1 MLKIKKEKEGKDM
14 PDLNMQQAASEAK
27 QKFEHAMDGINAE
40 AGGLTKDATKMM
52 LRSILRDLEKVR
64 ERLRQLRNDRVG
76 LEQELSFADSPEK
89 AEKVQKEIND
99 VDQEIIDLEKQEKD
113 LEEKA
118 KEAEKAEKSEAP
130 AHEEEEAKSP
140 KDAEKKLGELDD
152 EIEHLSQEAYDLSS
166 RAQYTS
172 DPESAGRMAEQ
183 AKEAE
188 AKAAELAKRKAELE
202 TQIGKKEKAEEKAP
216 DKKNAG
222 HQKAP
227 VKRRWSEKETE
238 ILRTNY
244 GKMSKKELSELLG
257 RSPNSIDAKA
267 KKMPELQRIRRERTN
282 KENAP
287 GSRRRRRSQ
296 MQGMDMKYA
305 DEWIRRSTWESQRT
319 QESKD
324 AMKRAETNVERKN
337 IMKSVKETADKIS
350 KMEAE
355 GGDREELKD
364 LKKKLK
370 TELKEFKKAYSIENV
385 LMEKANGARDTFYND
400 VVVPLNDK
408 RIDIYNDINAQ
419 FEKLNDQ
426 LEMAR
431 QQGRIGLISMKE
443 AIHKTMLGIHNAIEK
458 LFTNLKKLS
467 AVMERRAHGMTIAS
481 KQLEAVAENQIRSLA
496 GQKLRDIPSETEKVS
511 LREKYHHAKTE
522 AFGKAAD
529 KAWQKGATMAGTIAA
544 DKAEK
549 ENAKAKLEKMQGDYK
564 RKHIER

>member
-1 MLKIKKEKEGKDM
+1 M

-52 LRSILRDLEKVR
+52 MRSILRDLEKVR

-130 AHEEEEAKSP
+130 AHEEEETKSP
-140 KDAEKKLGELDD
+140 KDAEKEPGELDD
-152 EIEHLSQEAYDLSS
+152 EIEHYSQEAYDLRS

-202 TQIGKKEKAEEKAP
+202 TQIGKKEKAEAKAP
-216 DKKNAG
+216 DEKNAG

-227 VKRRWSEKETE
+227 AKRRWSEKETE

-305 DEWIRRSTWESQRT
+305 DEWIRRSTWESQRS

-324 AMKRAETNVERKN
+324 AMKRAKTNVERKN

-355 GGDREELKD
+355 GGDKEELKK
-364 LKKKLK
+364 LKKQLRAEAKSL
-370 TELKEFKKAYSIENV
+370 KKAFDAENV
-385 LMEKANGARDTFYND
+385 LVRKADGAIETLGDYAAAIN
-400 VVVPLNDK
+400 NQ
-408 RIDIYNDINAQ
+408 RIDICKDIRTR

-443 AIHKTMLGIHNAIEK
+443 SIHKTMLGIHNAIEK

-467 AVMERRAHGMTIAS
+467 AVMERRAHRMTIADS
-481 KQLEAVAENQIRSLA
+481 QLEMAVDNQFRAFA
-496 GQKLRDIPSETEKVS
+496 GLKPHDIPSEVERAS

-529 KAWQKGATMAGTIAA
+529 KAWQKGAAMAGTVAT
-544 DKAEK
+544 DKVEK
-549 ENAKAKLEKMQGDYK
+549 EKAKAKLEKMQGDYK
-564 RKHIER
+564 RKQIER

>member
-1 MLKIKKEKEGKDM
+1 M

-40 AGGLTKDATKMM
+40 AGGLTKDVTKMM
-52 LRSILRDLEKVR
+52 MRSILRDLEKVR

-216 DKKNAG
+216 DEKNAG

-287 GSRRRRRSQ
+287 GSRRRRRNQ

-305 DEWIRRSTWESQRT
+305 DEWIRRSTWESQRS
-319 QESKD
+319 QESKG
-324 AMKRAETNVERKN
+324 AMKRAEINAKRKGIRDSIDEIAN
-337 IMKSVKETADKIS
+337 RINEL
-350 KMEAE
+350 EAKGE
-355 GGDREELKD
+355 GKEELKG
-364 LKKKLK
+364 LKRQLK
-370 TELKEFKKAYSIENV
+370 AELKNLKKAYSIENV
-385 LMEKANGARDTFYND
+385 LTEKAKGVRDTGHD
-400 VVVPLNDK
+400 VVVALSNK
-408 RIDIYNDINAQ
+408 RIDIYEDIRTQ
-419 FEKLNDQ
+419 FDKLNDQ
-426 LEMAR
+426 LDMAR

-467 AVMERRAHGMTIAS
+467 AVMERRAHRMTIADS
-481 KQLEAVAENQIRSLA
+481 QLELAVDNQFRAFA
-496 GQKLRDIPSETEKVS
+496 GLKPHDIPSEVERAS

-529 KAWQKGATMAGTIAA
+529 KAWQKGAAMAGTVAT
-544 DKAEK
+544 DKVEK
-549 ENAKAKLEKMQGDYK
+549 EKAKAKLEKMQGDYK